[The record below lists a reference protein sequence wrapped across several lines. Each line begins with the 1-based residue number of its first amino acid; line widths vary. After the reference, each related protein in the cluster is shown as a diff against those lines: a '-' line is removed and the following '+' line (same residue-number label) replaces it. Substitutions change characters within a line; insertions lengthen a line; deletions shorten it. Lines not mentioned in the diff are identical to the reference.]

1 MPAYSVTFT
10 VAFSRTTE
18 VPQFKNPTKKQ
29 FEAFVKDNKYVKENP
44 ANLVYSVNDFKIL
57 SKVKYT
63 GNNTFT
69 FKCRA
74 PSAYDLWEGLMRQAL
89 ADTEYE
95 AMPGQDTFVYPA
107 PDGSELGVV
116 KFKKM
121 TINGKSYGA
130 SRGPAKYL

>member
-1 MPAYSVTFT
+1 MPTYSVTFT

-29 FEAFVKDNKYVKENP
+29 FEAFVKDNKAIKEHHP
-44 ANLVYSVNDFKIL
+44 THMINDIKIL
-57 SKVKYT
+57 SKVKYI

-74 PSAYDLWEGLMRQAL
+74 RSAIPVWDGILFPTL
-89 ADTEYE
+89 ADTEYA

-116 KFKKM
+116 KFKKIKIQVARM
-121 TINGKSYGA
+121 LNHTILNT
-130 SRGPAKYL
+130 RL